1 MINVSGYEQDNDLI
15 FVALPYGS
23 YVIVGLDSKPTY
35 FEVMYHSNPYKGIP
49 PGFSGVVVDRCDL
62 GFIYSVT
69 RKQVISHFENI
80 ETGERLNIV
89 QFTKRKAE
97 LLKCCTIGEEN
108 QYVFPTVRDRVEY
121 ELFLELFAP
130 SYFTPEQLIKVE
142 VTIQGKLETP
152 TSEFISPVRKV
163 TGDLTNTMYILYIGK
178 YIASVVSDFLLSKGY
193 SKADGDKEDQNSFS
207 ISDRFGYSKI
217 GSSYITIQIN
227 KLKKFENYTLT
238 STVSDTLPRLEAK
251 IEQLHKEITDAMT
264 IWWNLKTFRNLDE
277 NNLLKIKDSVKTLL
291 EIHIEPK
298 AAYTKKYS
306 ALRKEIVD
314 LVKTVDDAI
323 ISLDPS

>member
-1 MINVSGYEQDNDLI
+1 M
-15 FVALPYGS
+15 
-23 YVIVGLDSKPTY
+23 
-35 FEVMYHSNPYKGIP
+35 
-49 PGFSGVVVDRCDL
+49 
-62 GFIYSVT
+62 
-69 RKQVISHFENI
+69 
-80 ETGERLNIV
+80 
-89 QFTKRKAE
+89 
-97 LLKCCTIGEEN
+97 
-108 QYVFPTVRDRVEY
+108 
-121 ELFLELFAP
+121 FLELFAP

-178 YIASVVSDFLLSKGY
+178 YVASVVSDFLLSKGY
-193 SKADGDKEDQNSFS
+193 SKTDGDKEDQNSFS

-277 NNLLKIKDSVKTLL
+277 NSLLKIKDSVKTLL
-291 EIHIEPK
+291 ETHIEPK